1 VKRFFALLVITSL
14 VSILHSPISRAE
26 NQIIEVPGFAS
37 LEYPKLVK
45 LSKTNC
51 QNIPIKYEINQELDI
66 ENAAL
71 LIQIGYIKKKQQAGY
86 TAWFGNI
93 PGSSA
98 LTPMPMIG
106 GLKLKVCK
114 KQWKLKDE
122 IFIGV
127 KPGSYDVYIAY
138 GIYQINSSVQKKVI
152 TEKIKFTR

>member
-1 VKRFFALLVITSL
+1 VKRFFSLVVITSL
-14 VSILHSPISRAE
+14 VSILNSPISRAE

-93 PGSSA
+93 PSSSGLA
-98 LTPMPMIG
+98 PMPMIG

-114 KQWKLKDE
+114 KKWKLRDE

-127 KPGSYDVYIAY
+127 KPGSYNVYIAY
-138 GIYQINSSVQKKVI
+138 GVYQVDGSVQKKVI
-152 TEKIKFTR
+152 SEKIKFVR